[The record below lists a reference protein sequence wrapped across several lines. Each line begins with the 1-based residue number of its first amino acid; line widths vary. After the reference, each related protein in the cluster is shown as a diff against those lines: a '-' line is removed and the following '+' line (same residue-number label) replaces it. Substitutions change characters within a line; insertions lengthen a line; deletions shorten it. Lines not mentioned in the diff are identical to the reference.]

1 MYIVWKD
8 IGVFHDRDILS
19 IENISKE
26 LINSLPYVEFDLKK
40 REYHKRDKKGG
51 GGNKFKKKRNEA

>member
-1 MYIVWKD
+1 MLNLYSLKRYR
-8 IGVFHDRDILS
+8 VFHDRDILS

-40 REYHKRDKKGG
+40 KEQKRGG
-51 GGNKFKKKRNEA
+51 VE

>member
-8 IGVFHDRDILS
+8 IGVFHDRDSLW

-40 REYHKRDKKGG
+40 REYHKRDMKKGG
-51 GGNKFKKKRNEA
+51 GINLKKKRNEA

>member
-1 MYIVWKD
+1 MLNVVWKD
-8 IGVFHDRDILS
+8 RGVFHDRDILS

-51 GGNKFKKKRNEA
+51 GVK